1 MTIAIITDS
10 SACLP
15 TEVVEEYG
23 ITVMPLNLIFGDK
36 TYKDGIDINP
46 TQFYAL
52 LRQSETIPTTSAPSA
67 GDFINVYRRLAQNA
81 DGIICILISS
91 KLSASY
97 EAAIQAKDLAKEGL
111 PGTSIGV
118 IDSRTTT
125 NALGFIVRETAHA
138 AAKGSSMDEA
148 IAVAHDMIERV
159 RFFAALDTLKYLA
172 KGGRIGRAAAWSG
185 NLLRIK
191 PVLTISNDTGE
202 VVGVDRPRT
211 KSRAIERVIDI
222 MRDEVGKNLV
232 HVAVVHANA
241 SAEAQH
247 LRDKIADS
255 FKCLEISVGEF
266 TPVLGTHT
274 GPGLVG
280 LIFYTE
286 KET

>member
-1 MTIAIITDS
+1 MTIAIVTDS

-15 TEVVEEYG
+15 TEVIEEYG

-36 TYKDGIDINP
+36 TYRDGIDITP
-46 TQFYAL
+46 TQFYTL
-52 LRQSETIPTTSAPSA
+52 LQKSETIPTTSAPST
-67 GDFINVYRRLAQNA
+67 GHFINVYRRLAQNA

-111 PGTSIGV
+111 PNTAIEV
-118 IDSRTTT
+118 IDSHTTS
-125 NALGFIVRETAHA
+125 NALGFIVRETARA
-138 AAKGSSMDEA
+138 AAGGSMDEA
-148 IAVAHDMIERV
+148 MAVAHDMMERV

-202 VVGVDRPRT
+202 VSGVERPRT
-211 KSRAIERVIDI
+211 KSKAIERVLEI
-222 MRDEVGKNLV
+222 MREEVGKNPV
-232 HVAVVHANA
+232 HVAVAHANA
-241 SAEAQH
+241 SSEAQH
-247 LRDKIADS
+247 LKDKVSEVFD
-255 FKCLEISVGEF
+255 CLELSVAEF
-266 TPVLGTHT
+266 TPVLGTHV

-280 LIFYTE
+280 VIFYTE
-286 KET
+286 KNT

>member
-15 TEVVEEYG
+15 TEVIEEYG

-36 TYKDGIDINP
+36 TCRDGIDITP
-46 TQFYAL
+46 TQFYTL
-52 LRQSETIPTTSAPSA
+52 LEQSETIPTTSAPST
-67 GDFINVYRRLAQNA
+67 GHFMNVYRRLAQNA

-97 EAAIQAKDLAKEGL
+97 EAAFQAKNLAKEEL
-111 PGTSIGV
+111 PETSIEV
-118 IDSRTTT
+118 IHSRTTS
-125 NALGFIVRETAHA
+125 NALGFIVRETARA
-138 AAKGSSMDEA
+138 AVGGSMDEA
-148 IAVAHDMIERV
+148 LAVAHDMTRRV

-191 PVLTISNDTGE
+191 PVLSIPNDTGE
-202 VVGVDRPRT
+202 VVGVHRSRT
-211 KSRAIERVIDI
+211 KSRAIARVLEV
-222 MRDEVGKNLV
+222 MRDEVGKKPV
-232 HVAVVHANA
+232 HVAIVHANA

-247 LRDKIADS
+247 LRDKVS
-255 FKCLEISVGEF
+255 EEFNCLELSVAEF
-266 TPVLGTHT
+266 TPVLGTHS

-280 LIFYTE
+280 VTFYAE
-286 KET
+286 KNL